1 MTAVTLL
8 RQRSFGN
15 LDNFLS
21 VQKQHVELPGERPN
35 YFIPGINGRAR
46 CLAGIKEGDTRTIY
60 SCPTIFQ
67 TRDADIMKMKKK
79 KKESLSVAFSAH
91 DGQTKTTVETDT
103 CTLFTN
109 VTIGSTLDVTKIT
122 AALQDREQRKQSR
135 IKQVQNDISYYHD
148 KYKTRQKRWQ
158 RIKRLDDQVDS
169 TPLPIVDERYMS
181 LFEAGACCD
190 TVVSPMTLESS
201 MDAKKRREKRR
212 KRNKKKHAAKQK
224 KSTIAEKPE
233 TKVPDHEVCA
243 IHQSPTSVI
252 VSLLSSNLDLPFE
265 LPWLFESPR
274 SWSNTTQ
281 DTSDANSEVS
291 LCSMDGGKTNVRFRR
306 AQRLAAATSEDIRFL
321 ILKEL
326 AVKSTPKLI

>member
-8 RQRSFGN
+8 RQRSFGD

-21 VQKQHVELPGERPN
+21 VQKQRVDSPEEKRPN

-67 TRDADIMKMKKK
+67 SKDAVVKKK
-79 KKESLSVAFSAH
+79 KVSLSVDSFIAH
-91 DGQTKTTVETDT
+91 GGQTKTTVDTDT
-103 CTLFTN
+103 CTLSTNFTL
-109 VTIGSTLDVTKIT
+109 GSSLDPTKIT
-122 AALQDREQRKQSR
+122 AVLRDRELRKQSR
-135 IKQVQNDISYYHD
+135 IKEVQNDISYFHD
-148 KYKTRQKRWQ
+148 KYKAKQKRWQ
-158 RIKRLDDQVDS
+158 RIKRLDEQVDS

-181 LFEAGACCD
+181 LFQAGTCCD

-212 KRNKKKHAAKQK
+212 KRNKKKRAAKQK
-224 KSTIAEKPE
+224 KSTITGVSE
-233 TKVPDHEVCA
+233 TKRLDHEVCA

-252 VSLLSSNLDLPFE
+252 MSLLSSNLDPPFE
-265 LPWLFESPR
+265 LPWVFESSR
-274 SWSNTTQ
+274 SHRNNSQ
-281 DTSDANSEVS
+281 DSGDANSEVS
-291 LCSMDGGKTNVRFRR
+291 LCSMDGGKTNIRFRR

-326 AVKSTPKLI
+326 AVKSAQTDI